1 MNKPVFLG
9 LSILELNKIV
19 MYEFW
24 QDHVKAKYGVK
35 AKSCYMDTGSFIVHL
50 KTDDIYEDIAEN
62 VEARFD
68 TSNYELNRRLPNRN
82 YKRHNWINER

>member
-1 MNKPVFLG
+1 
-9 LSILELNKIV
+9 
-19 MYEFW
+19 
-24 QDHVKAKYGVK
+24 
-35 AKSCYMDTGSFIVHL
+35 MDTGSFIVHL